1 MAAAFGQKRP
11 ELGGAHERLADI
23 NARALELRV
32 VALELGEREL
42 RSYEPVLAA
51 LRLRED
57 DPERADRLNAALS
70 DAANAPLA
78 VARAAAEVAALA
90 QEAASLGS
98 SHLVGDAHAGLLFA
112 EAACQAA
119 AGLVVINLQ
128 PRPDDERRAEALD
141 LARRAA
147 GIRAELRNTGQ

>member
-1 MAAAFGQKRP
+1 MSCGRTRSQ
-11 ELGGAHERLADI
+11 
-23 NARALELRV
+23 
-32 VALELGEREL
+32 LGEREL

-51 LRLRED
+51 LRLSDE
-57 DPERADRLNAALS
+57 DPERADRLSAALS

-98 SHLVGDAHAGLLFA
+98 PHLLGDAHAGLLLA
-112 EAACQAA
+112 EAACQAS
-119 AGLVVINLQ
+119 AGLVAINLQ
-128 PRPDDERRAEALD
+128 PHPDDERRAEALE

-147 GIRAELRNTGQ
+147 RVRSELRNTGQ